1 MSISSSSSDGDEGA
15 TQPDAPAHALTYFS
29 HRAALR
35 CDLTQLLFALS
46 DTPLTIERVL
56 YPEFLQQKATYPGGQ
71 LPVLRHG
78 GRAVGQSKAIARY
91 AATLG
96 DLWSA
101 VLAIDVDGDGD
112 VDVLSAAYDDDAIAW
127 HENDGSQGFTEHVI
141 SDIFRTPDRFLR
153 FLGRFW

>member
-1 MSISSSSSDGDEGA
+1 MNSTEAAPTTMSVSSSSSDGDEGA

-78 GRAVGQSKAIARY
+78 ARAVGQSKAIARY

-96 DLWSA
+96 DLYPSDAW
-101 VLAIDVDGDGD
+101 D
-112 VDVLSAAYDDDAIAW
+112 AAEADARVPRPRRCSRDLRNRHRHAW
-127 HENDGSQGFTEHVI
+127 
-141 SDIFRTPDRFLR
+141 
-153 FLGRFW
+153 

>member
-1 MSISSSSSDGDEGA
+1 MLQEVFNLELNRGSPTTMSISSSSSDNEEEA

-46 DTPLTIERVL
+46 DTPLKIERVL

-96 DLWSA
+96 DLYPSDAW
-101 VLAIDVDGDGD
+101 D
-112 VDVLSAAYDDDAIAW
+112 AAEADARVPRPRRCSRDLGWRNRHRHAW
-127 HENDGSQGFTEHVI
+127 
-141 SDIFRTPDRFLR
+141 
-153 FLGRFW
+153 